1 MISFNRPFS
10 DPLASHQ
17 ILQYHTYFSFLPFQR
32 RAHLAEKSRAVE
44 ESWRA
49 KHGSLA
55 EDEEEESKV
64 GETSKD
70 VPESE

>member
-1 MISFNRPFS
+1 MSR
-10 DPLASHQ
+10 Q
-17 ILQYHTYFSFLPFQR
+17 ILQYPTYFSSQHG
-32 RAHLAEKSRAVE
+32 AWLAEKSRAVE

-55 EDEEEESKV
+55 EDEGEESKA
-64 GETSKD
+64 GEASKD

>member
-1 MISFNRPFS
+1 M
-10 DPLASHQ
+10 
-17 ILQYHTYFSFLPFQR
+17 YFSSQC
-32 RAHLAEKSRAVE
+32 RARLVEKSRAVE

-55 EDEEEESKV
+55 EDEGEENKA
-64 GETSKD
+64 GEASKD